1 MKKASITAFS
11 LILFGLK
18 LPYIVWYKSKIKLS
32 NYNYKSHEEMLDEEY
47 IVTSWIDWAI
57 DCWILFT
64 YPIGLLII
72 LVILIATKTIF
83 VLLGLI
89 PIYFAPFF
97 ISIVR
102 ELGGSLMLLHMNI
115 RGIEKNTHKEDK

>member
-1 MKKASITAFS
+1 MKKAFMTAFG
-11 LILFGLK
+11 LILFGFK
-18 LPYIVWYKSKIKLS
+18 LPYIVWCKSKTKLS
-32 NYNYKSHEEMLDEEY
+32 NYKYQSHEEMLDDEY

-64 YPIGLLII
+64 YPIGFLII
-72 LVILIATKTIF
+72 LVALIVTKTIF

-97 ISIVR
+97 ISFMR

-115 RGIEKNTHKEDK
+115 RGIEKNTHREEI

>member
-1 MKKASITAFS
+1 MKKASITAFG

-18 LPYIVWYKSKIKLS
+18 LPYIVWCKSKTKLS
-32 NYNYKSHEEMLDEEY
+32 NYNYQSHEEMLDDEY

-72 LVILIATKTIF
+72 LVALIASKTIF
-83 VLLGLI
+83 ALLGLI

-97 ISIVR
+97 ISFMR

-115 RGIEKNTHKEDK
+115 RGIEKNTHRDDI